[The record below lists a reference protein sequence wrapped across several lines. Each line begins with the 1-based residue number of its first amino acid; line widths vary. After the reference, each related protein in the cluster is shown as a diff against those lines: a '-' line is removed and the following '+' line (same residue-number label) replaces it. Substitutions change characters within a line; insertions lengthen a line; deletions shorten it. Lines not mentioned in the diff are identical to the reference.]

1 MDIWKCGYHSYID
14 HSEKVNQGTNGW
26 RLKFWGKIIFKE
38 SVQELAPLEET
49 ETMQLDKLK
58 GHQGSAV
65 SLNKK
70 KKIGR
75 LKRKLFDVFGREE
88 DNLDNI

>member
-1 MDIWKCGYHSYID
+1 MS
-14 HSEKVNQGTNGW
+14 S
-26 RLKFWGKIIFKE
+26 KFWGKIIFKE

-49 ETMQLDKLK
+49 ETMWLDKLK

-65 SLNKK
+65 LLNLKK
-70 KKIGR
+70 KKNR
-75 LKRKLFDVFGREE
+75 VLKEEMFEVFRREE